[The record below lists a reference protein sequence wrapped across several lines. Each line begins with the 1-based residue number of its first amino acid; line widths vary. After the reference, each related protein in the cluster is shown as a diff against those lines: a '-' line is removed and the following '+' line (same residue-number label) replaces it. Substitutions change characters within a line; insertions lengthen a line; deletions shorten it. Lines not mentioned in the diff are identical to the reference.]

1 MRLLGKAKNLQTI
14 IQTIQFAV
22 PSLINVFALLQIMFF
37 MFAVL
42 GNSMFADIS
51 VGDVVDSGFKNF
63 KDVVT
68 VKNGFTPFSFL
79 MIPSKISSLDRF
91 LDLRWIASVII

>member
-68 VKNGFTPFSFL
+68 SFFL
-79 MIPSKISSLDRF
+79 MYALSTGEDWNVIMYDTMRTEEEGCIPDI
-91 LDLRWIASVII
+91 